1 MTQQPEALR
10 LADAMQHYFD
20 ERGPDAEAVAAEL
33 RRLHD
38 LCAEWEKKAETWL
51 ASPEAAKR
59 LDGYRELAQ
68 RVNTLEDALRQ
79 AVEALETA
87 RPACFAE
94 TTTAAIDDAITT
106 AKQALER
113 SA

>member
-10 LADAMQHYFD
+10 LANELESYIG
-20 ERGPDAEAVAAEL
+20 RPVCNEAAAEL

-38 LCAEWEKKAETWL
+38 LCAEWEKKAATWL

-68 RVNTLEDALRQ
+68 RVNTLETALGQ
-79 AVEALETA
+79 AMEALEWLTV
-87 RPACFAE
+87 AE
-94 TTTAAIDDAITT
+94 PGDEPPINEAITT
-106 AKQALER
+106 AKQALG
-113 SA
+113 